1 MYRFQVAS
9 LLARKIQLIIGKF
22 RGPFYLIIEYAEHG
36 SLKNYLR
43 DLKTV
48 IETKS
53 EESEILNK
61 EEEFQ
66 KTRNETYNFA
76 FQISKGMEY
85 LEGLKVG
92 VAEREYF
99 SVQIKTY
106 FRLFTET
113 WRPGIFFWLNLAKFA
128 KFQILEC
135 LETCTWTRPTPR

>member
-53 EESEILNK
+53 EESDILNK

-99 SVQIKTY
+99 NSVQIKPISGCSP
-106 FRLFTET
+106 
-113 WRPGIFFWLNLAKFA
+113 RPGD
-128 KFQILEC
+128 QEYSSG
-135 LETCTWTRPTPR
+135 